1 MAVVINDFE
10 VVPAE
15 PPRSQNTAAQPS
27 ASNPAQPSPQA
38 VERVVEHQISRSE
51 RVWAH

>member
-15 PPRSQNTAAQPS
+15 PPRQQNTAAQS
-27 ASNPAQPSPQA
+27 ASNPAPPSPQE
-38 VERVVEHQISRSE
+38 VERVVEHQISRAE